1 MLPGVRSSEREVQA
15 KKSIRNNVQADAA
28 AGTVTNETGKKGC
41 EKMKPGG
48 HYRKGYE
55 FERVV
60 KKVLEER
67 GCYVGRSAGSHGVDL
82 IVVAK
87 TGRVTFVSCK
97 AYQRVAQSELNEIG
111 EVAEAYSGTAM
122 LAIPGTSLK
131 KPVLKYV
138 LKYKGNW
145 VA

>member
-1 MLPGVRSSEREVQA
+1 MR
-15 KKSIRNNVQADAA
+15 
-28 AGTVTNETGKKGC
+28 
-41 EKMKPGG
+41 PGG
-48 HYRKGYE
+48 NYRKGYE
-55 FERVV
+55 FERTV
-60 KKVLEER
+60 KKILEER

-97 AYQRVAQSELNEIG
+97 AYQRVAQAELDAIG
-111 EVAEAYSGTAM
+111 KVADEYAGTAM
-122 LAIPGTSLK
+122 LATPGASLK

-138 LKYKGNW
+138 LRYKGKW